1 MSGITDKKLLVYTDK
16 QTICKK
22 SKVYELTNHI
32 NSLNNNIWKMK
43 KNKQTKNKCHV
54 HCYNGNIAIESMASG
69 FRFQNAEPV
78 TRFLKTK
85 Q

>member
-43 KNKQTKNKCHV
+43 KKKQQKTNVMFIVK
-54 HCYNGNIAIESMASG
+54 MATLLLRAWLPGLG
-69 FRFQNAEPV
+69 FKTQNPWLD
-78 TRFLKTK
+78 F
-85 Q
+85 

>member
-1 MSGITDKKLLVYTDK
+1 MSGITDKSLLVYTDK

-43 KNKQTKNKCHV
+43 KKKQTKNKCHV
-54 HCYNGNIAIESMASG
+54 NC
-69 FRFQNAEPV
+69 
-78 TRFLKTK
+78 
-85 Q
+85 

>member
-43 KNKQTKNKCHV
+43 KQTNKKQMSCSLLKWQ
-54 HCYNGNIAIESMASG
+54 HC
-69 FRFQNAEPV
+69 
-78 TRFLKTK
+78 
-85 Q
+85 